1 MDGISVAAINCK
13 LKLTLQLLRYEG
25 IIAHAGALPQEKARV
40 QTFHAGPLQEAPL
53 LDTSFLNRP
62 GISRGYP
69 STSARGRRG
78 RRRTYQ
84 KDRGADP
91 GFRVRRSVCVAPPG
105 HNTPLPLERSPPASF
120 KRSSESAKRKG
131 AHGVV
136 GPWRGPGD
144 PEGRRP
150 PPPTDSPLDGE
161 RSSRASSCA
170 HGTRASV
177 RRRWPPRVTGESRD
191 YATAATA

>member
-1 MDGISVAAINCK
+1 MNS
-13 LKLTLQLLRYEG
+13 TLS
-25 IIAHAGALPQEKARV
+25 LP
-40 QTFHAGPLQEAPL
+40 PLP
-53 LDTSFLNRP
+53 N
-62 GISRGYP
+62 GSRL
-69 STSARGRRG
+69 SCGRLA
-78 RRRTYQ
+78 RRRKGSGRQ
-84 KDRGADP
+84 
-91 GFRVRRSVCVAPPG
+91 SVPRQG
-105 HNTPLPLERSPPASF
+105 HNTPLPLKRPPPASF

-177 RRRWPPRVTGESRD
+177 RRRWPPRVTGESPNLRD
-191 YATAATA
+191 GRHRLNRAHLPLLALPEPAVIAPPFLH